1 MLRLT
6 AILGVVLAACL
17 AGPAVTDL
25 ATTTTVPTATT
36 TIVVLSIDEAIAQF
50 QVCLSGHGIE
60 VSVPLGEDG
69 RPDLTALGLALGQ
82 NVSELREAL
91 ADCAALLASSGAL
104 DLNGEPVL
112 REAVRTQLTNFS
124 TCMRSQGV
132 EEFPDPEAQFDG
144 TAVPYPIISL
154 PISDPE
160 FGSAIEACAAAVGV
174 DPLRR

>member
-6 AILGVVLAACL
+6 AILWVVLAACI
-17 AGPAVTDL
+17 AGPTATDV
-25 ATTTTVPTATT
+25 ATTTTVPTTT
-36 TIVVLSIDEAIAQF
+36 TIVVLSIEEAIAEF

-60 VSVPLGEDG
+60 AVVPLGDDG

-82 NVSELREAL
+82 NLPELREAL
-91 ADCAALLASSGAL
+91 ADCAVLLASSGAL

-144 TAVPYPIISL
+144 TAVPYPVIDL
-154 PISDPE
+154 PINDPE
-160 FGSAIEACAAAVGV
+160 FGSAIDACAAAVGV